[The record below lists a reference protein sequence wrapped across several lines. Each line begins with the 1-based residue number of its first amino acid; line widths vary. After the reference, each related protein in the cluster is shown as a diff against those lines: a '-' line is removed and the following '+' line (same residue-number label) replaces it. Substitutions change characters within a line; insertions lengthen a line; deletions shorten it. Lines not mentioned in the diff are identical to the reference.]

1 MSERY
6 QVIIKAGGNL
16 YLFKTKTR
24 VGSFQNFAEEMKT
37 HVDWEEIAI
46 ALDEKA
52 KMESV
57 AGHIEIED
65 YMQIDLINCRHKQ
78 DDHCECVC
86 HQLYNGG
93 IIMHDRE
100 CCNLCMGCGFREI
113 IRT

>member
-6 QVIIKAGGNL
+6 QVIIKAGGNQ
-16 YLFKTKTR
+16 YHFKTKTR

-57 AGHIEIED
+57 AGHIEVED

-78 DDHCECVC
+78 DDHCDCPC
-86 HQLYNGG
+86 HKEHTD
-93 IIMHDRE
+93 IMHYNP
-100 CCNLCMGCGFREI
+100 CCKFSGVKEDKE
-113 IRT
+113 